1 MHKDFYASGFLFHLP
16 TQQILLQQP
25 KKVSGNSMPWSL
37 FGGKSK
43 PKEDEKTAFKRIINK
58 TLKLKLKPNSIQ
70 PIYSY
75 FNKEMGR
82 ENLLLYAQVGAAKK
96 FSSKNGTTFG
106 WFTFKQVLKLQIDE
120 QTKHDIVVGQRVV
133 ASKARK
139 LSGEQTLE

>member
-25 KKVSGNSMPWSL
+25 KKVSSASPNWSL
-37 FGGKSK
+37 FGTKSK
-43 PKEDEKTAFKRIINK
+43 PKEDEKVAFQRAINK
-58 TLKLKLKPNSIQ
+58 TLKLKLSLKSIE

-75 FNKEMGR
+75 FNKEIEK
-82 ENLLLYAQVGAAKK
+82 ENLLLYAPLAKMK
-96 FSSKNGTTFG
+96 NFRPKNGTTFG
-106 WFTFKQVLKLQIDE
+106 WFTFKQVLKLQMDE

-139 LSGEQTLE
+139 LSGQQTLE

>member
-16 TQQILLQQP
+16 TQQILLQQQ
-25 KKVSGNSMPWSL
+25 KKTSNASPVWSL
-37 FGGKSK
+37 LGTKSK
-43 PKEDEKTAFKRIINK
+43 PKEDEKNAFQRIIHK
-58 TLKLKLKPNSIQ
+58 TLKLKIKLNAIE

-75 FNKEMGR
+75 FHKEMER
-82 ENLLLYAQVGAAKK
+82 ENFLLYAQMTKAKK
-96 FSSKNGTTFG
+96 FSPKSGTTFA
-106 WFTFKQVLKLQIDE
+106 WFTFKQVLKLPVEE